1 MATSWTTSPARTQ
14 PAPGP
19 LPPPEEPPGAPLTAP
34 APAAAVGADPQVE
47 RLVEAALPAMQD
59 LLDLALLA
67 DPAQLKLLC
76 EAQTRRVASERGST
90 GMSPVLLEQ
99 AARRL
104 QARITGLDFLD
115 DLMLSGEYTDIKIN
129 SDGTVWTRSKGDTH
143 FAAQTQLRP
152 DPTQVQRMVTA
163 LLAAT
168 SRACTEATPSVDA
181 KLPRGGPYGGARI
194 KVLNPTICGGI
205 YHHIDLRLFEPRP
218 VSPAQIVQEWHMCP
232 EGVMERL
239 LDAVRGE
246 RRILVAGGTGTGK
259 TTLLSAMLSAL
270 PRNATLVKIEDPEEI
285 WVDLPNVETLERRE
299 RPDGSEVS
307 PYETDDAVN
316 DAMRMSPSHL
326 VVGEVRTGQAAR
338 ALLRALMSDHSGA
351 TTFHASSPYE
361 VMERLSVLMEDD
373 CGSSPK
379 AVRKM
384 LMWALDLIVQ
394 IGFRDGV
401 RRVVGMYE
409 LRHPLE
415 TAERGLPDIQA
426 LWVQGDDPD
435 SIPNFRRP
443 LRGAAFG

>member
-1 MATSWTTSPARTQ
+1 MVNSWTSPPTRTETT
-14 PAPGP
+14 PAP
-19 LPPPEEPPGAPLTAP
+19 APTP
-34 APAAAVGADPQVE
+34 APAAPAPPDSPGVNPQVE
-47 RLVEAALPAMQD
+47 RLVAAALPTMQE
-59 LLDLALLA
+59 LLDLTLLG
-67 DPAQLKLLC
+67 DPARLKALC
-76 EAQTRRVASERGST
+76 ETQTRQAAAQQGTT
-90 GMSPVLLEQ
+90 GMSPELLEQ

-115 DLMLSGEYTDIKIN
+115 DLMLSGAYTDIKIN
-129 SDGTVWTRSKGDTH
+129 SDGKVWTRSKGDTS
-143 FAAQTQLRP
+143 FVAQPQLCP

-163 LLAAT
+163 LLAPT

-194 KVLNPTICGGI
+194 KVLNPTICGGT
-205 YHHIDLRLFEPRP
+205 YHHIDLRLYEPRP
-218 VSPAQIVQEWHMCP
+218 VSPAQILQWHMCP
-232 EGVMERL
+232 EGVMQKL
-239 LDAVRGE
+239 LAAVE
-246 RRILVAGGTGTGK
+246 EDRRILVAGGTSTGK

-270 PRNATLVKIEDPEEI
+270 PRDATLVKIEDPEEI

-373 CGSSPK
+373 CGASPK

-401 RRVVGMYE
+401 RRVVGLYE

-415 TAERGLPDIQA
+415 PLQRGGADIQS
-426 LWVQGDDPD
+426 LWVLGQDPD
-435 SIPNFRRP
+435 SIPDFRRP
-443 LRGAAFG
+443 VRGTSF